1 MRRMALWCLVAAA
14 SALGAA
20 ATEYVAFDRTV
31 DLDGD
36 GELEKVVVAVAEEAS
51 LRIVTRD
58 GTVYAPVDAAGK
70 SYEGAYILERGAEKH
85 VALLLSYLPSNTEV
99 WVFRWKRGKAEQ
111 VFHFMA
117 DWSITVVP
125 NGFDVTWKK
134 YRDVEEGGYDL
145 VRETYLWDE
154 AAGEYRLQR

>member
-1 MRRMALWCLVAAA
+1 MRYVVLSCAFLAAVA
-14 SALGAA
+14 G
-20 ATEYVAFDRTV
+20 ATEYYAFDRTV

-36 GELEKVVVAVAEEAS
+36 GEPESVVVAVGEEAA
-51 LRIVTRD
+51 LRITTRE
-58 GTVYAPVDAAGK
+58 GTTQAPVDAAGK
-70 SYEGAYILERGAEKH
+70 NYERTYILERGGENH

-125 NGFDVTWKK
+125 DGFEVTWKK
-134 YRDVEEGGYDL
+134 YRDAEEGGYEL
-145 VRETYLWDE
+145 FRETYIWD
-154 AAGEYRLQR
+154 ADAVEYRLRR